1 MVDCQVLNYI
11 KAYVLWD
18 FVQFYLEHT
27 CPFEV
32 GYKRVALVC
41 NEGANSTTLDGW
53 DMVTARVCY
62 VSLMVILHI
71 VTVQVLRDGA
81 YDFPSSSEKTIKF
94 N

>member
-1 MVDCQVLNYI
+1 MVDCHVLNYII

-41 NEGANSTTLDGW
+41 NEGANSTTLDRW
-53 DMVTARVCY
+53 DMVTALLCY
-62 VSLMVILHI
+62 FL
-71 VTVQVLRDGA
+71 
-81 YDFPSSSEKTIKF
+81 
-94 N
+94 

>member
-41 NEGANSTTLDGW
+41 NEGANSTTLDRW

-62 VSLMVILHI
+62 VSLMVILHTI
-71 VTVQVLRDGA
+71 VQVLRDGA
-81 YDFPSSSEKTIKF
+81 YDFPSSSEKTINF

>member
-1 MVDCQVLNYI
+1 MVDCQVLNYII

-41 NEGANSTTLDGW
+41 NEGANSTTLDRW
-53 DMVTARVCY
+53 DMVTALLRYFLQWLFYISLFKCY
-62 VSLMVILHI
+62 EM
-71 VTVQVLRDGA
+71 G
-81 YDFPSSSEKTIKF
+81 PS
-94 N
+94 